1 MKITGSATFVL
12 SEVIW
17 KENSL
22 VPVNFPEN
30 EKVLAEEFIGYYQSE
45 NFDRIALEQNGQD
58 LRVTIALCTLGENES
73 WEHVAKEQEVRGN
86 GWSGASLTLWKLYVQ
101 NRKEALPET
110 VILPGTLYLTDDMT
124 QWVPLAHHRP
134 IISLLGG
141 VRGSETKVL
150 MKPLAI
156 LSLATS
162 MTIGRAKIHTVLIS
176 KKETVKT

>member
-12 SEVIW
+12 NEVVW

-22 VPVNFPEN
+22 VPANFSES
-30 EKVLAEEFIGYYQSE
+30 EKVLAKEFIEHYQSE
-45 NFDRIALEQNGQD
+45 NFDDISLEQNGQEM
-58 LRVTIALCTLGENES
+58 RVTVALCTLGENES
-73 WEHVAKEQEVRGN
+73 WEHVAKEWEIKEG
-86 GWSGASLTLWKLYVQ
+86 GWFGASLTLWKLYVQ

-110 VILPGTLYLTDDMT
+110 VLLPGTLYLTDDMT

-156 LSLATS
+156 LSLAPS

-176 KKETVKT
+176 KKEILKT